1 MELFRFVHWA
11 YTHKDLRV
19 KEEEVPDGILPDGVK
34 ARLAD
39 IKVFSKGPDDLVYDK
54 NQELREK
61 VRLTNLFLLAV
72 QSGSAP
78 H

>member
-11 YTHKDLRV
+11 HTHKDLRV

-72 QSGSAP
+72 QSESTP

>member
-11 YTHKDLRV
+11 QTHKDLRV

-72 QSGSAP
+72 QSESTP

>member
-1 MELFRFVHWA
+1 MELFRFVYWA
-11 YTHKDLRV
+11 RTHKDLRV

-72 QSGSAP
+72 QSESTP

>member
-11 YTHKDLRV
+11 QTHKDLRV

-61 VRLTNLFLLAV
+61 VRLTNLVLLAV
-72 QSGSAP
+72 QSESTP

>member
-72 QSGSAP
+72 QSESTP